1 MKKLIYAGVA
11 ILLIISACSKSNI
24 NPNKANV
31 TGKIEVGSSYATGSG
46 VKVTLYQGATFLTG
60 YNKIYLV
67 LTDSATAAVITNA
80 TATISASM
88 GMGADIP
95 AMTCPIEQPVYSSTN
110 ELYTGASVF
119 NMATGGGMGQ
129 WMVSVNVTNPAN
141 SKQGMASFMVNVNNS
156 TYNPITNVTGS
167 DGQTYMITLV
177 QPLKPQIGMN
187 TLDLL
192 VDMQNMDM
200 TYSPVNNFQV
210 QFTPEMP
217 AMQNMTSSNN
227 QNPVLSANGHYVGKV
242 NLTMTGDWKLDIDLL
257 NGQTTIVTDA
267 GIEFTF

>member
-1 MKKLIYAGVA
+1 M
-11 ILLIISACSKSNI
+11 
-24 NPNKANV
+24 
-31 TGKIEVGSSYATGSG
+31 GSSYATGSG

-167 DGQTYMITLV
+167 DDQTYMITLV